1 MDEFDITYRALKD
14 YQENTSNVPEIRA
27 FLDEMHSESNRTES
41 LECSAS
47 ICKIDRDWVDEIDR
61 ALPFVADAVME
72 NRQFVRSD
80 GEVVPIEKVRT
91 VGKETVVDLSKHSN
105 YITRDP
111 ASTGGRIIPDKL
123 MMPQKDNDY
132 AIYENRFLYSLLVYL
147 SQFIEIR
154 LNEIM
159 AITGKYEAKTK
170 ITKKLKTPLRNLSYE
185 LSFEDVRFN
194 DPFAAKR
201 NSSADALNTIK
212 QCLNQAKS
220 LLMTPLMKE
229 VSKAA
234 MVHPPIVKTNVFRF
248 DHNFK
253 ESLALYNFLQT
264 YDKKGF
270 EIENV
275 VTKLSPF
282 QTKVSENF
290 STLVYLTGYLTYV
303 HGNKM
308 EDVLKKAYI
317 EEEKKR
323 KEEADKK
330 LLAEIKRVGRNIRD
344 SGLSPEE
351 YILMLQ
357 KGNQVLEKNL
367 AAKENEVEETKN
379 IVQQKVKDLT
389 IGFQKELDEEKEKMT
404 KSIEDQVN
412 ELALNSLTKVKE
424 YTAKVNSMQE
434 LVNKTNQEKQAELT
448 KSYQERVKLDM
459 QYKKQISDLNAAH
472 SSKTT
477 ELNGEI
483 EKARME
489 VEKAKKEIERLKA
502 NQVLLEGQVNNLRA
516 MNRQNPTKDF
526 TEEEFFDELE
536 KEKLAFDAYFE
547 KTWKATKKR
556 IRKETLKLDKEEI
569 KNDVAKKKVVN
580 KQKRTERWQNI
591 SSKLGSLKKKKTTS
605 EVKNEAQEVKKE
617 ETPVQNE
624 ENNTT
629 DNKE

>member
-1 MDEFDITYRALKD
+1 MDEFDITYRALKE
-14 YQENTSNVPEIRA
+14 YQEKTSNVPEIRA
-27 FLDEMHSESNRTES
+27 FLDEMHSETNRTES

-47 ICKIDRDWVDEIDR
+47 ICKIDRDWVDEINR

-111 ASTGGRIIPDKL
+111 ATTGGRIIPDKL
-123 MMPQKDNDY
+123 MMPQKDNDF

-170 ITKKLKTPLRNLSYE
+170 ITKKLVTPMRNLSYE

-194 DPFAAKR
+194 DPFASKR
-201 NSSADALNTIK
+201 NSSADAINIIK
-212 QCLNQAKS
+212 ECLNQTKS

-248 DHNFK
+248 DHNFR
-253 ESLALYNFLQT
+253 ESLALYNFLQS

-275 VTKLSPF
+275 TTKLSPF
-282 QTKVSENF
+282 QNKVSEDF
-290 STLVYLTGYLTYV
+290 SNLVYLTGYMTYV
-303 HGNKM
+303 HGNKI
-308 EDVLKKAYI
+308 EDVLRKIYN

-330 LLAEIKRVGRNIRD
+330 LLAEIRRVGRNIRD

-357 KGNQVLEKNL
+357 KGHQVLEKNL
-367 AAKENEVEETKN
+367 AAKENEVQETKN
-379 IVQQKVKDLT
+379 EVQKKVKELT
-389 IGFQKELDEEKEKMT
+389 IGFQNELDEEKEKMS
-404 KSIEDQVN
+404 KSIEDKVN
-412 ELALNSLTKVKE
+412 ELALNSLMKVKE
-424 YTAKVNSMQE
+424 YTAKMNNMQA
-434 LVNKTNQEKQAELT
+434 LVDKTNQEKTNEINKAFQD
-448 KSYQERVKLDM
+448 KVKLDI
-459 QYKKQISDLNAAH
+459 QYKKQISDLNNAH
-472 SSKTT
+472 SAKAI

-483 EKARME
+483 EKARRE
-489 VEKAKKEIERLKA
+489 VEEAKKEIEKLRQ
-502 NQVLLEGQVNNLRA
+502 NQILLEGQVNNLRN
-516 MNRQNPTKDF
+516 MNKKDPTKDF
-526 TEEEFFDELE
+526 TEEEFFNELE
-536 KEKLAFDAYFE
+536 MEKLAFDAYFE

-569 KNDVAKKKVVN
+569 KKNVAEKKAVN
-580 KQKRTERWQNI
+580 KEKRAQRWQNI
-591 SSKLGSLKKKKTTS
+591 TSKISQVKGKSKKKENPE
-605 EVKNEAQEVKKE
+605 EVKPEQEQ
-617 ETPVQNE
+617 TPVQNE
-624 ENNTT
+624 ESKNT
-629 DNKE
+629 DGKE